1 MASRSVILFLA
12 ANPVGTIP
20 RALDQE
26 CAAIERELKLT
37 PGRDDFELRSKWAV
51 TVDDLMRHLLDLQP
65 TIVHFSGH
73 GHATGLVLVGD
84 DGQPQPVTPAALTA
98 MIRTTAATVRLAVL
112 NACYSDA
119 QAEALRDAV
128 GCAVGMKGAISD
140 DAARAFAIGFYRAL
154 GHRRS
159 VRNAYEQAEA
169 TLAGKG
175 LSAQAEPRCLVR
187 PGVEI
192 DVPWSGERAS
202 HAPPAAVGALPA
214 GADPGL
220 AGEMIAAIGPASPIG
235 PVSPPTG
242 PASPPTGTARPAG
255 GRAESGGP
263 AGVRYDLF
271 LAHPSANKPSARA
284 LHELL
289 QPDVRAFLDERSLSP
304 GARWDQE
311 IPAAQRASRA
321 TVVLISSHA
330 DAAWYLGAEIV
341 TAIALHRA
349 APAAHA
355 LVPVILEPGA
365 ALPYGLSHVQAI
377 DAAAVGGLAGVAAR
391 LREVVAGLR
400 GQAVPLPVAPDVTSA
415 DAGRC
420 DHVRL
425 HARLSR
431 LPDVVFEQIVFYVR
445 IDRSLIAPT
454 SAPLATRVLD
464 VAQLAA
470 VDQDL
475 CRRIAAE
482 LDRRAPWTR

>member
-12 ANPVGTIP
+12 ANPAGTAP
-20 RALDQE
+20 LALDQE

-73 GHATGLVLVGD
+73 GDATGLVLVGD
-84 DGQPQPVTPAALTA
+84 DGRPQPVAPAALTA
-98 MIRTTAATVRLAVL
+98 MLRTTVATVRLAVL

-128 GCAVGMKGAISD
+128 GCAIGMKGTISGE
-140 DAARAFAIGFYRAL
+140 AARAFAVGFYRAL

-187 PGVEI
+187 PGVDIEA
-192 DVPWSGERAS
+192 PWGGRAS
-202 HAPPAAVGALPA
+202 QASPFAAGALPA
-214 GADPGL
+214 A
-220 AGEMIAAIGPASPIG
+220 IG
-235 PVSPPTG
+235 PVSPPAG
-242 PASPPTGTARPAG
+242 PALPPTGPARPAG

-271 LAHPSANKPSARA
+271 LAHPSGSKPSARA
-284 LHELL
+284 LHDLL
-289 QPDVRAFLDERSLSP
+289 QPDVRVFLDERSLPP

-349 APAAHA
+349 APAVHA
-355 LVPVILEPGA
+355 LVPVLLEPGA

-377 DAAAVGGLAGVAAR
+377 DAAAEGGLAGVAAR
-391 LREVVAGLR
+391 LRQVVAGQR
-400 GQAVPLPVAPDVTSA
+400 GQAAPLPVVPEVAR
-415 DAGRC
+415 AGAGGC

-425 HARLSR
+425 HDRLLR
-431 LPDVVFEQIVFYVR
+431 LTDVLFEQIVFCTR
-445 IDRSLIAPT
+445 LDRSLIAPP

-470 VDQDL
+470 VDPDL